1 MMKNSEINIEV
12 VLDENKIPQ
21 SIAWKASESS
31 ADEKQHAK
39 AVFLA
44 FWDGVEKSAMR
55 IDLWTKDMMVDEMA
69 DFYYQVF
76 VTMADT
82 FKRATGYDGLTAD
95 IKTFANTFHKKFV
108 DEENKKNL

>member
-1 MMKNSEINIEV
+1 MITNSEINIEV

-31 ADEKQHAK
+31 AEEKQHAK

-55 IDLWTKDMMVDEMA
+55 IDLWTNDMMVDEMA

-76 VTMADT
+76 MTMADT
-82 FKRATGYDGLTAD
+82 FKRATGYDDLRDD
-95 IKTFANTFHKKFV
+95 IKSFANTFHKKFV
-108 DEENKKNL
+108 EAENKKNQ

>member
-1 MMKNSEINIEV
+1 MMTNSEINIEV

-21 SIAWKASESS
+21 SINWKASESS
-31 ADEKQHAK
+31 AEEKQKAK

-55 IDLWTKDMMVDEMA
+55 IDLWTNDMMVDEMA

-76 VTMADT
+76 MTMADT
-82 FKRATGYDGLTAD
+82 FQRATGYDGLRDD
-95 IKTFANTFHKKFV
+95 IKSFANTFHKKFV
-108 DEENKKNL
+108 EEENKKNK